1 MNNTL
6 STIFGSLTALL
17 VPFVGHP
24 IYKVT
29 SMVASLGEI
38 EGWQWAKGIRC
49 VKTPKGAWTG
59 RGPNWVMRMQTG
71 ADLLAAEVDRNKM
84 GR

>member
-1 MNNTL
+1 
-6 STIFGSLTALL
+6 
-17 VPFVGHP
+17 
-24 IYKVT
+24 
-29 SMVASLGEI
+29 MVASLEEI